1 MILQQTINIIDDFR
15 PISGDTKLRS
25 CIGDTFSVSKTLSFE
40 ELYLPTADV
49 NFIYEP
55 TPFESGTTL
64 NSGLIICDD
73 DQIFKNL
80 LKGDTLGFYDGGFHS
95 THLITEKISNSQIRI
110 ASVVLT
116 FGTGWYFYNATP
128 IGAVGYKYSLNNGS
142 NYTSLIDLKNNY
154 RKCKNN
160 NVWTNE
166 LDVSNKYGQ
175 IIFTGPSIADEVQYL
190 AVVNTHVISP
200 LFLSSQYVSLING
213 DKPPYFLGKECIKY
227 TYEIEFFR
235 NITDSIPIDSKKFT
249 IDSSTGWFGEK
260 FNGGITNYSL
270 SNINIP
276 ASGRLQLDTP
286 TTFTFDVDNTTDN
299 PFTALSKL
307 TFCICYLPETEDL
320 YLNTKSLVENFI
332 FEKANGGDLIDTYSH
347 VRISA
352 SKLRC
357 TVTID
362 PSTAA
367 KLKLNEGSFKRYM
380 MWCIVEDETRAIN
393 DRDKTALLI
402 QVNEFE
408 EHLTSTN
415 LISFNTRIARHYEDL
430 PADGDSAIIEAFT
443 ADDLVCK
450 MNFNID
456 FTGKTTSG
464 ILINAIK
471 PKIVLRK
478 TGQAEIILEDNSF
491 NTASF
496 PVVGLAQII
505 DIEQAK
511 PYKIAD
517 SLRKLI
523 KIKREYALDTGNI
536 VNWSLNYPIFLR
548 WETWRQLLTSTIPSD
563 LFDPALPNNGIN
575 HLWERLENIA
585 GYDVYF
591 EVEFQLV
598 ENGVNYSQIGYSNKI
613 LIYDFEEGTDF
624 DTTEIK
630 AYDSS
635 NNLLVNGA
643 DSLLLGYEDVT
654 IEASFNLI
662 AGIGSATT
670 SDFEIV
676 LLIEIFQGGVTD
688 VRQCSSVYDTDSS
701 SFFKSIRVI
710 KSIVGNKLVG
720 TAVLDH
726 TKLPKVDKFTIYARC
741 YDISLSTSPFGKEFM
756 NGDGFEFMNGSQYK
770 FMDQ

>member
-1 MILQQTINIIDDFR
+1 VILQKTINIIDDFR
-15 PISGDTKLRS
+15 TVSGDTKLRS
-25 CIGDTFSVSKTLSFE
+25 CIGDTFAVSKTFSFE

-80 LKGDTLGFYDGGFHS
+80 LKGDTLGFYDGGIHS
-95 THLITEKISNSQIRI
+95 THIITEKISNSQIRI
-110 ASVVLT
+110 ASVALT

-128 IGAVGYKYSLNNGS
+128 ILAVGYKYTLNNNS
-142 NYTSLIDLKNNY
+142 TFTSLIDVKNNY
-154 RKCKNN
+154 RKCKNDN
-160 NVWTNE
+160 TWTNE

-175 IIFTGPSIADEVQYL
+175 IICTGPSVADAVQYL

-200 LFLSSQYVSLING
+200 LFLSPQYTDLING

-299 PFTALSKL
+299 PFTVSSVL
-307 TFCICYLPETEDL
+307 TFCICYLPEIEDL

-332 FEKANGGDLIDTYSH
+332 FEKANGGDLIDSYSY

-352 SKLRC
+352 SKLQV

-367 KLKLNEGSFKRYM
+367 KLKLSEGSFKRYM
-380 MWCIVEDETRAIN
+380 MWCIVEDETRAIT
-393 DRDKTALLI
+393 DRDKVALLI

-408 EHLTSTN
+408 QNLTSTN
-415 LISFNTRIARHYEDL
+415 LITANTRIARHYEDL
-430 PADGDSAIIEAFT
+430 PADGDTAIIEAFT

-450 MNFNID
+450 MDFNID

-471 PKIVLRK
+471 PKTVLRK

-491 NTASF
+491 STGAF

-505 DIEQAK
+505 DIEQPK

-517 SLRKLI
+517 STRKLI

-536 VNWSLNYPIFLR
+536 VNWSINYPIFLR
-548 WETWRQLLTSTIPSD
+548 WETWRQLLTPTIPSD
-563 LFDPALPNNGIN
+563 LFDPTLPNNGIN
-575 HLWERLENIA
+575 HLWYRLENVT

-598 ENGVNYSQIGYSNKI
+598 ENGINYSQIAYSNKI
-613 LIYDFEEGTDF
+613 LIHDFDGGSDF
-624 DTTEIK
+624 DTNEIK
-630 AYDSS
+630 AYDSN

-643 DSLLLGYEDVT
+643 DSLLLSYEDVT

-662 AGIGSATT
+662 AGIGSTVLA
-670 SDFEIV
+670 DFEIV
-676 LLIEIFQGGVTD
+676 LLIEVFQGGVTD
-688 VRQCSSVYDTDSS
+688 VRQCSSLYDTDSK
-701 SFFKSIRVI
+701 SFFKSVRVT
-710 KSIVGNKLVG
+710 KSIVGDKLVG

-726 TKLPKVDKFTIYARC
+726 TKLPKNDKFTIYARC

-756 NGDGFEFMNGSQYK
+756 DGDEFEFMNGSQYQ

>member
-1 MILQQTINIIDDFR
+1 VILQKDINIVDDFR
-15 PISGDTKLRS
+15 PITGDTKFRS
-25 CIGDTFSVSKTLSFE
+25 CIGDTVQVVHEFSFE

-49 NFIYEP
+49 NFVYEP
-55 TPFESGTTL
+55 TPFQSGTTL

-80 LKGDTLGFYDGGFHS
+80 LKGDTLGFYNGGAHS

-128 IGAVGYKYSLNNGS
+128 ITAVGYKYTLNNNS
-142 NYTSLIDLKNNY
+142 TFTSLVDSKDNY
-154 RKCKNN
+154 RKCKNGTDVN
-160 NVWTNE
+160 D
-166 LDVSNKYGQ
+166 LDISNKYGRIQ
-175 IIFTGPSIADEVQYL
+175 VQSINVVDAVQTIFL
-190 AVVNTHVISP
+190 NNTHLISP
-200 LFLSSQYVSLING
+200 LFLSSQYTSLING
-213 DKPPYFLGKECIKY
+213 DKPAYYTGKECIKY
-227 TYEIEFFR
+227 SFQIEFYR
-235 NITDSIPIDSKKFT
+235 NITDSLPIDSKTFT
-249 IDSSTGWFGEK
+249 VDSSTGWFGEK

-307 TFCICYLPETEDL
+307 TFCICYLPEIADL

-367 KLKLNEGSFKRYM
+367 KLKLSEGSFKRYM
-380 MWCIVEDETRAIN
+380 MWCIVEDETRAIT

-408 EHLTSTN
+408 QHLTSTN

-430 PADGDSAIIEAFT
+430 PADGDSDIIEAFT

-450 MNFNID
+450 MDFNID

-563 LFDPALPNNGIN
+563 LFDPSLPNNGIN

-613 LIYDFEEGTDF
+613 LIHDFEEGTDF
-624 DTTEIK
+624 DTNEIK

-710 KSIVGNKLVG
+710 KSIDGDKLVG

-741 YDISLSTSPFGKEFM
+741 YDITLSTSPFGKEFM
-756 NGDGFEFMNGSQYK
+756 NGDEFEFMNGSQYQ